1 MEKTNAVAEGTMG
14 KACGECA
21 ENGGFEEKEHSSDS
35 SKEVT
40 AC

>member
-14 KACGECA
+14 KAECA